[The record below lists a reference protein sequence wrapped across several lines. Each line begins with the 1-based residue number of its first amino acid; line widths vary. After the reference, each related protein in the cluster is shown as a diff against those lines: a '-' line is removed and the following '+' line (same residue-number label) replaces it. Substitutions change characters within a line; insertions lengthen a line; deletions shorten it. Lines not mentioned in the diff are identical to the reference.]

1 MIIGKNLSQD
11 KTPSPSL
18 VNDDGTLR
26 ILTFGQATSQVC
38 STEKKGKDLLLIKAI
53 LMNTVLIKNNQ
64 EQMKHSALVILD
76 GFSAFF
82 SRHLNQLK

>member
-26 ILTFGQATSQVC
+26 ILTFGQETSQVC
-38 STEKKGKDLLLIKAI
+38 STEKKGKGLLWIK
-53 LMNTVLIKNNQ
+53 Q
-64 EQMKHSALVILD
+64 
-76 GFSAFF
+76 
-82 SRHLNQLK
+82 